1 MNAEL
6 TDTIEARA
14 AKHAAL
20 ADPARLRIVDLL
32 TLGDVSPTDMGQQL
46 GMPSNLVAHHLKVLE
61 GVGILVRVRSEG
73 DRRRSYLHLAPG
85 ALTGL
90 TPTATAA
97 AQRVVF
103 VCTGNSAR
111 SQLAAALWENASSI
125 PAVSGGTH
133 PAERVEPGAIRTAE
147 RHHLDLHEAIPQ
159 MLGDVLGPDD
169 FVVTVCDNAHEEL
182 TVPSGLHWSIPDP
195 VRAGTDAAFEAAFT
209 DLEHRIQELAPRLTK
224 A

>member
-6 TDTIEARA
+6 TEMIEARA

-32 TLGDVSPTDMGQQL
+32 TLGDVSPTDMSQQL

-85 ALTGL
+85 SLSGL
-90 TPTATAA
+90 TPTSSVAGH
-97 AQRVVF
+97 RVVF

-111 SQLAAALWENASSI
+111 SQLAAALWASASSI
-125 PAVSGGTH
+125 PAASGGTH
-133 PAERVEPGAIRTAE
+133 PAERVEPGAIRAAK
-147 RHHLDLHEAIPQ
+147 RHHLNLQEATPQ
-159 MLGDVLGPDD
+159 MLSDVLAPDD

-182 TVPSGLHWSIPDP
+182 SVPSGLHWSIPDP
-195 VRAGTDAAFEAAFT
+195 VRLGTDAAFEAAFT
-209 DLEHRIQELAPRLTK
+209 DLEHRIQELAPRL
-224 A
+224 APA